1 MWILLDTWVDLTALD
16 FPWSQLFGGFVVF
29 MGVMA
34 AVFVVGYDKGVK
46 SAVRRYGCTAKIA
59 ERYRRA
65 AMNRGEE

>member
-16 FPWSQLFGGFVVF
+16 FPWSQLFG
-29 MGVMA
+29 A
-34 AVFVVGYDKGVK
+34 ALCFGAALVASYIVGYDKGVK

-59 ERYRRA
+59 ERYRRE